1 MLLST
6 LSVVMIHFQITSM
19 ILQLINKLR
28 VVNINFQSIM
38 NKKAD
43 LQEFI
48 YSYKPD
54 IIVGTETWLSANV
67 CNNEIIP
74 AEWNFN
80 VYRKDRQ
87 DGYGGV
93 MIAVS
98 KAIPSY
104 ELTALQADCELVW
117 IQIIVGNGSKLF
129 LGGYYRPHIDDQHS
143 IDELGLSLQQLNETT
158 SDAKVWLVDDF
169 NAPHIDCE
177 SMSTSINRTHV
188 AIHSALINV
197 MQEHGFE
204 QIIDQPTHN

>member
-48 YSYKPD
+48 CSHKPD

-67 CNNEIIP
+67 SNNEIIP
-74 AEWNFN
+74 AEWKFN
-80 VYRKDRQ
+80 VYRKERQ
-87 DGYGGV
+87 DGNGSV
-93 MIAVS
+93 MISVS

-104 ELTALQADCELVW
+104 KLTALQADCKLVC
-117 IQIIVGNGSKLF
+117 IQIIVGNGSKLVM
-129 LGGYYRPHIDDQHS
+129 IDHTLMTN
-143 IDELGLSLQQLNETT
+143 ILLMNY
-158 SDAKVWLVDDF
+158 AFHF
-169 NAPHIDCE
+169 N
-177 SMSTSINRTHV
+177 N
-188 AIHSALINV
+188 
-197 MQEHGFE
+197 
-204 QIIDQPTHN
+204 